1 MGPLYVLG
9 HDGPFGHVV
18 PSWLMTIKLSIWY
31 VCEYVAVC
39 WNTVGLVYLVCPTG
53 EWCLLAPCVSP

>member
-31 VCEYVAVC
+31 VCEYIAVC
-39 WNTVGLVYLVCPTG
+39 
-53 EWCLLAPCVSP
+53 